1 MTLPRN
7 ICGGGVTFCYVL
19 KYGHIFA
26 MFSNMQLSMQ
36 ILMRSVSPK
45 KLLKLS
51 IIIVHVPLIS

>member
-1 MTLPRN
+1 
-7 ICGGGVTFCYVL
+7 
-19 KYGHIFA
+19 